1 MSEIE
6 QTMNGRDVG
15 LQACFPCGD
24 DAACLVMASAD
35 LRRRSHDL
43 NRHMAPSPF
52 ALSGALRVQ
61 WTSLAHVMRLRYARR
76 VT

>member
-6 QTMNGRDVG
+6 PTMNGRDVG

-24 DAACLVMASAD
+24 DAACLVMTSAD
-35 LRRRSHDL
+35 SLGWSHDL
-43 NRHMAPSPF
+43 NRHTAPSPF
-52 ALSGALRVQ
+52 ALSSSLRVQ
-61 WTSLAHVMRLRYARR
+61 WASMVYVMRLRSARR

>member
-6 QTMNGRDVG
+6 QTMNGQDVG
-15 LQACFPCGD
+15 LQACFSCGD
-24 DAACLVMASAD
+24 DAACLVMAPAD
-35 LRRRSHDL
+35 LPGRSHDL

-61 WTSLAHVMRLRYARR
+61 WTAMAHVRRLHYARR

>member
-61 WTSLAHVMRLRYARR
+61 WASAVQAQRP
-76 VT
+76 VTLNV